1 MKMQDVKVI
10 AQRWGVNCR
19 IGRTKAAVIRDI
31 QAREG
36 YEPCFGTKE
45 TCDQT
50 ACRWRGDCLAPK
62 RTGR

>member
-10 AQRWGVNCR
+10 AQKWGVNCR

-31 QAREG
+31 QIREG

-50 ACRWRGDCLAPK
+50 ACLWRED
-62 RTGR
+62 